1 MPRTVRNLSPLVRKK
16 ISDGLKKS
24 YQEKGGVSDATKQK
38 ISQSMKQYWST
49 IPSVSD
55 LEHNNQENKQT
66 NNDSRV

>member
-38 ISQSMKQYWST
+38 ISQSMKQYWAT
-49 IPSVSD
+49 IPSVD
-55 LEHNNQENKQT
+55 TENNNQEKE
-66 NNDSRV
+66 S